1 MENYFNKSG
10 GFMTKDFNEEMTSL
24 ELYLHEI
31 EKFPLLSKEEEKELG
46 LRLLDGDEDAK
57 AKLIESNLRLVVF
70 IAKKYRG
77 RGIPL
82 LDLIQEGN
90 LGLQASIEKYDVTK
104 GVSVSTYA
112 YRLIVK
118 FIINALREKSKTIKI
133 PRDVY
138 AKIVEYK
145 QAYNELS
152 KSLKREP
159 SVLELANKLNVGV
172 STINQLVNCEKEI
185 LSLNVMI
192 SDDAEFGDFVAVN
205 KTNPEDIIMDKEYL
219 KQIRDSLLKANLTE
233 KQLKVILWRFGF
245 TKDLTLEET
254 GKLLNIS
261 GESVR
266 RIESRA
272 IKKLQKV
279 KKLFI

>member
-1 MENYFNKSG
+1 
-10 GFMTKDFNEEMTSL
+10 MTKDFNLEMTSL
-24 ELYLHEI
+24 ELYLQEI

-46 LRLLDGDEDAK
+46 LKLLKGDKDAK
-57 AKLIESNLRLVVF
+57 TKLIESNLRLVVF

-159 SVLELANKLNVGV
+159 SVLELANKLNVDV